1 TGLYLT
7 SDLAAIKYRL
17 DNWKPSKIIYCI
29 DVRQQ
34 LHLRQAF
41 NIAHRA
47 WDQDGLDTTELFH
60 AYNGFIKLKEGAMS
74 TRKGTVIFLKDLI
87 EEGYKRTEDILKSKG
102 ANLSKEDIKAITIA
116 AIKYSYLSVDRE
128 KDVVFDWDKA
138 LNFEGNSGPYIQY
151 AYVRAKNIIE
161 KSGEKVPVPSVP
173 VPSVPVP
180 LSAHDT
186 SCLRKLTFFEK
197 AVSDTA
203 AKYKPHILATYCY
216 ELASEF
222 SSWYAHTPKVLEEPD
237 LSLKNFRL
245 TLVEQVRDT
254 LQKGFALLAIEMPGK
269 M

>member
-1 TGLYLT
+1 
-7 SDLAAIKYRL
+7 
-17 DNWKPSKIIYCI
+17 
-29 DVRQQ
+29 
-34 LHLRQAF
+34 
-41 NIAHRA
+41 
-47 WDQDGLDTTELFH
+47 
-60 AYNGFIKLKEGAMS
+60 M
-74 TRKGTVIFLKDLI
+74 
-87 EEGYKRTEDILKSKG
+87 
-102 ANLSKEDIKAITIA
+102 
-116 AIKYSYLSVDRE
+116 DRE

-161 KSGEKVPVPSVP
+161 KSPLTPLTKGGDERSEWGD
-173 VPSVPVP
+173 SLP
-180 LSAHDT
+180 LSVYDT

-245 TLVEQVRDT
+245 TLVERVRDT
-254 LQKGFALLAIEMPGK
+254 LRKGFELLAIEMPGK